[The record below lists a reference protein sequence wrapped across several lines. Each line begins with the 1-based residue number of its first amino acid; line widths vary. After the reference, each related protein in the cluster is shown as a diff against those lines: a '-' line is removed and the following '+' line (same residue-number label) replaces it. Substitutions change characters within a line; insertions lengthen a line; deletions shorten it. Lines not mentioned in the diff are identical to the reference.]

1 VPVWSFRRR
10 SWAQLCVNC
19 YGCRSRTGLP
29 TGNAEVFRIARMR
42 PSTPPAADVGPDE
55 SGWEAYGPYPE
66 AGSRPESVF
75 SRRDIRGREVPVQ
88 NIHPVRTLARHGGG
102 SPLAQAD
109 AMAGRHAAGHRARHR
124 EIRERTRL
132 ELPRDS
138 ATIGRVER
146 LNRTAWYART
156 IPPCCAQPARR
167 AIPRQAVRARTG
179 SASCRRNRNARGA
192 RARPPGTTAQPLP
205 ALSGFRDL
213 RRADSRPRRPKR
225 RPFRDP

>member
-1 VPVWSFRRR
+1 
-10 SWAQLCVNC
+10 
-19 YGCRSRTGLP
+19 
-29 TGNAEVFRIARMR
+29 MR

-124 EIRERTRL
+124 EIRGRTRL

-146 LNRTAWYART
+146 LNRTALVRQDDTRRVARS
-156 IPPCCAQPARR
+156 PLGERSLGRRFAQEL
-167 AIPRQAVRARTG
+167 AVRRVAEIGTRVAPVRGHQERPRNHCLRFQAFETCAGRTLGRDDRSDGRFEIHSDHRHHLVAG
-179 SASCRRNRNARGA
+179 SSSPVRNRATSTPLASYSN
-192 RARPPGTTAQPLP
+192 RPPPP
-205 ALSGFRDL
+205 AM
-213 RRADSRPRRPKR
+213 KM
-225 RPFRDP
+225 